1 MPELI
6 RPLNLVRPPRVA
18 VLDFDGTLSLIRSG
32 WVEIMVDLMVDVLQP
47 LPGTAESD
55 GELTA
60 YVTDFVLN
68 LNGRPTIYQMDF
80 FVNEIVQRGGQPKA
94 SEDYKRQFLNSL
106 FVKSERR
113 IAALKA
119 GEVASDDLLVHGAR
133 AMLDD
138 LQSRG
143 VRLTLASGTAVNHV
157 RQEAQLLGI
166 DHYFE
171 GRIFGPGDDPREF
184 SKLAVMQQTLADT
197 GTSGDELLGLG
208 DGFVEIENI
217 KQLGGVAV
225 GVASDEERRSGQV
238 EEWKRTRLIQAG
250 ADAIVPDY
258 ARWPILAAQLWA
270 T

>member
-6 RPLNLVRPPRVA
+6 RPLKRTRPPRVA

-47 LPGTAESD
+47 LPGTTESD

-80 FVNEIVQRGGQPKA
+80 FVNEVVQRGGQPKPP
-94 SEDYKRQFLNSL
+94 EFYIRQFLDTL

-119 GEVASDDLLVHGAR
+119 GEVTSDDLLVYGAR
-133 AMLDD
+133 AMLND
-138 LQSRG
+138 LQARG
-143 VRLTLASGTAVNHV
+143 VQLTLASGTAVNHV
-157 RQEAQLLGI
+157 RHEAQLLGI

-184 SKLAVMQQTLADT
+184 SKLAVMQQTLADAAA
-197 GTSGDELLGLG
+197 GGDELLGLG

-217 KQLGGVAV
+217 KQLGGIAV
-225 GVASDEERRSGQV
+225 GVASDEEHRSGQV

-258 ARWPILAAQLWA
+258 VRWPALAAQLW
-270 T
+270 TT